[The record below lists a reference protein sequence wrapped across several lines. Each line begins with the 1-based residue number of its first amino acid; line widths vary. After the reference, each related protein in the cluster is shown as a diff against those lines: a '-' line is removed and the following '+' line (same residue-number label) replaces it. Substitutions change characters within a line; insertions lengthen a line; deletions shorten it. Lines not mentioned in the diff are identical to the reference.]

1 MIGRAFAAG
10 RPVASVPR
18 RGTDAGGAPP
28 DRDEYDGS
36 EALPSGLRIS
46 GFVYDV
52 ATGQIERVV
61 APPGQAAPQ
70 G

>member
-10 RPVASVPR
+10 RPVAPLPR
-18 RGTDAGGAPP
+18 RGTDAGAPL
-28 DRDEYDGS
+28 DRDEYNGS
-36 EALPSGLRIS
+36 EALPNGLRIS